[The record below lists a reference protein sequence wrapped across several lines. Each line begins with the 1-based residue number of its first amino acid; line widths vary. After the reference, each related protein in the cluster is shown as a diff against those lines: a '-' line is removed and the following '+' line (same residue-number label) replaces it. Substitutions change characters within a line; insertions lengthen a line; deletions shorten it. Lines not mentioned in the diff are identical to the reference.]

1 MADRALTSAAY
12 TAPVPAE
19 TVSILTTDPRI
30 ALRRER
36 EHAAAPRWS
45 STTVRTGRGQHI
57 RGLSKASDLRAGAVG
72 ARPQRD
78 AGRRC
83 SVEPPERVTIRA
95 GVTAIRRHAR
105 PRAAG
110 GGGHDPLRPLTGP
123 VAAWRRDRLVTLS
136 GRRTCHRAMRRCR
149 RHQTAVRRTVGRR
162 GTSKPPGGRCNH
174 VRSQLRQHE
183 KCRSEHRNGGIP
195 ALGGIPASAGCFL
208 QFSAGYPRRA
218 DRCPPKGSAPATA
231 DTHRMLLVRGDHR
244 SPPDL
249 MTNCQDRPYV
259 RSA

>member
-1 MADRALTSAAY
+1 MRRHQGGRQRLFARAEASTFEAYRRLRTSARALSERDLSA
-12 TAPVPAE
+12 T
-19 TVSILTTDPRI
+19 R
-30 ALRRER
+30 
-36 EHAAAPRWS
+36 
-45 STTVRTGRGQHI
+45 
-57 RGLSKASDLRAGAVG
+57 AVG
-72 ARPQRD
+72 VR
-78 AGRRC
+78 
-83 SVEPPERVTIRA
+83 SSHPERVTIRA

-162 GTSKPPGGRCNH
+162 GTSKPPGERCNH
-174 VRSQLRQHE
+174 VRSELRQHE